1 MTLFRVLALRR
12 PRRLFLLHVPARS
25 HLSQQEQR
33 CCWRSNECDLDEDV
47 RMMKATGLIVV
58 RIAESTWG
66 MLEPKSDAFDFSH
79 VDRVSL
85 SLRWAS

>member
-1 MTLFRVLALRR
+1 
-12 PRRLFLLHVPARS
+12 
-25 HLSQQEQR
+25 
-33 CCWRSNECDLDEDV
+33 
-47 RMMKATGLIVV
+47 MMKATGLIVV

-85 SLRWAS
+85 SAMGKLGIKVIIRTPTYAIPTWLAGS